1 MNIWALDKDLS
12 IKHLLL
18 LLTESLGPEGFCI
31 SDEAALNAMSVRVHS
46 AGEVKMSAY
55 IYTYGQDAERYGVHL
70 EYPSPT
76 DMTSRDTIEMQE
88 NIEFDQLLALLQ
100 VHLM

>member
-18 LLTESLGPEGFCI
+18 LLSECLGGKSFCI
-31 SDEAALNAMSVRVHS
+31 SRDVELDPMSIRIYKP
-46 AGEVKMSAY
+46 GEVDMSAY
-55 IYTYGQDAERYGVHL
+55 LYTYGQDAERYGVHL
-70 EYPSPT
+70 EYPLLAETAASK
-76 DMTSRDTIEMQE
+76 TIEMQE
-88 NIEFDQLLALLQ
+88 DLDFEQLVAVLQ